1 MEFTGDS
8 KIADVLKDV
17 VPPQQPDLTPPP
29 APMEFEGPE
38 KTLEVEFVPNV
49 GIKSTGLRSLTRSQI
64 NRLLNLAQCSIL
76 SRLSN
81 ECMDSYVLSESSL
94 FVYKHKL
101 LIKTC
106 GTTTVLRLLPDLLE
120 MTKSLGMELSWLGYY
135 RKNFSFPLQQIFPH
149 RSFAEEVTYL
159 QETCMLPGEGHSL
172 GNVEGDHFNV
182 FFHDKRLLS
191 GEECEERLLSI
202 MMYGIDKK
210 VSEIFWKSKSDH
222 PRTASGH
229 SSSSGG
235 HSTSSDQKIISPT

>member
-1 MEFTGDS
+1 MVF
-8 KIADVLKDV
+8 
-17 VPPQQPDLTPPP
+17 
-29 APMEFEGPE
+29 
-38 KTLEVEFVPNV
+38 
-49 GIKSTGLRSLTRSQI
+49 
-64 NRLLNLAQCSIL
+64 
-76 SRLSN
+76 RLSN

-210 VSEIFWKSKSDH
+210 VSEIFWKSK
-222 PRTASGH
+222 TE
-229 SSSSGG
+229 
-235 HSTSSDQKIISPT
+235 TSPQHH